1 MRFLTLSLSPEMP
14 EISIDIEGVR
24 LLMKNLDPFKAS
36 APDKVQSHFLKIMA
50 DELSAGMA
58 LIYRALSPR

>member
-1 MRFLTLSLSPEMP
+1 MP

-36 APDKVQSHFLKIMA
+36 APDKVQSLFIKIMA